1 MNENVGILKA
11 EGVYASFTPV
21 ELRGTQY
28 VLKNKACA
36 VPMEELIELRNHSLE
51 GTAGEWTS
59 RSNVLSS
66 VRKTAIEW
74 HGSLFS
80 VVHRKEGT
88 LLMLAEKWFINKLLE
103 DARTLYILRFKQEEM
118 LSLWAIVD
126 ETSAATEL
134 KYSTY
139 FTNTLK
145 IFDSFYCDFMVFS
158 EDEIKKINLPDSA
171 EIIRI

>member
-1 MNENVGILKA
+1 MNENVGILKG
-11 EGVYASFTPV
+11 EGVYVSLRPV
-21 ELRGTQY
+21 ELWETQY
-28 VLKNKACA
+28 IFKKKAFA

-51 GTAGEWTS
+51 GTAGDWTVG
-59 RSNVLSS
+59 SNVLSN
-66 VRKTAIEW
+66 VCKTVIGW
-74 HGSLFS
+74 YGSLLS
-80 VVHRKEGT
+80 VVHSKEGT

-103 DARTLYILRFKQEEM
+103 DARTLYILRFKQKEM
-118 LSLWAIVD
+118 LSLWAVVD

-158 EDEIKKINLPDSA
+158 VDEIKKINLPDSA